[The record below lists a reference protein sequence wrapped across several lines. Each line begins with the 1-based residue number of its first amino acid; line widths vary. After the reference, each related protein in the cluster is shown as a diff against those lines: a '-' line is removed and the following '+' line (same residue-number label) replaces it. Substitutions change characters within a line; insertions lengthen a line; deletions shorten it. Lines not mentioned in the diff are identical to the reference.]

1 MAFDKHAIVLA
12 GGLGTRLRS
21 AVPDLPKVLAPVHG
35 RPWLYWL
42 LCALA
47 QRGFVRVVL
56 AIGYRGDAV
65 REAIGASI
73 VSGGRHLTVLYSTE
87 DTPLGTG
94 GALVRAQALLP
105 DAPVFALNGDT
116 WVDLDWD
123 AMLTHHLQT
132 QALLSIAARE
142 VPDRSR
148 FGAIHAPHARVERFG
163 EKAQS
168 GPGLVNAGVYL
179 LAADLFAR
187 CPPPGVSFSLESDYI
202 AAHLET
208 LAPAAFVTTA
218 AFLDMGIPSD
228 YQRAPDFVLQAL
240 ARLPHPELP

>member
-1 MAFDKHAIVLA
+1 MTNAKYAIVLA

-21 AVPDLPKVLAPVHG
+21 AVPDVPKVLAPVHG

-47 QRGFVRVVL
+47 QRQFAQVVL
-56 AIGYRGDAV
+56 AIGYRGDDV
-65 REAIGASI
+65 RRAIGTRI
-73 VSGGRHLTVLYSTE
+73 VSGGQTLEVLYSTE

-94 GALVRAQALLP
+94 GALAQAQTLLP
-105 DAPVFALNGDT
+105 GVPVFALNGDT
-116 WVDLDWD
+116 WIDLDWD
-123 AMLTHHLQT
+123 AMLKQHVRAQT
-132 QALLSIAARE
+132 SLSIAARE

-148 FGAIHAPHARVERFG
+148 FGAITTRDGYIESFG
-163 EKAQS
+163 EKAQA

-179 LAADLFAR
+179 LAPDLFAR

-202 AAHLET
+202 GARLDT
-208 LAPAAFVTTA
+208 LRPAAFVTSA

-228 YQRAPDFVLQAL
+228 YERAPDFVLQAL
-240 ARLPHPELP
+240 ARLPLPEQP